1 MSIGLV
7 DKGFVMFVSQK
18 SQYALRS
25 IFELSRHY
33 GKGPIKIAKIAKAQA
48 IPPRF
53 LEVILS
59 QLKQLNIVDSRRGND
74 GGYFLIRSPKDITV
88 GNVMRFT
95 QGSFDPVGCV
105 AGGSQDRCPLYG
117 DCVFLPMWEEVG
129 NAISNVYDNT
139 SFQDLID
146 NERQKKE
153 TFSFCYSI

>member
-1 MSIGLV
+1 
-7 DKGFVMFVSQK
+7 
-18 SQYALRS
+18 
-25 IFELSRHY
+25 
-33 GKGPIKIAKIAKAQA
+33 
-48 IPPRF
+48 
-53 LEVILS
+53 VILS
-59 QLKQLNIVDSRRGND
+59 QLKQLNIVESRRGND

-88 GNVMRFT
+88 GNVMRFM
-95 QGSFDPVGCV
+95 QGSFDPVNCV

-117 DCVFLPMWEEVG
+117 DCVFLSMWEEVG

>member
-1 MSIGLV
+1 ML
-7 DKGFVMFVSQK
+7 VSQK

-25 IFELSRHY
+25 IFELSKHH
-33 GKGPIKIAKIAKAQA
+33 GKGPVKIAKIAEAQA

-59 QLKQLNIVDSRRGND
+59 QLKQIGIVNSRRGNE
-74 GGYFLIRSPKDITV
+74 GGYYLIQSPKDLTV
-88 GNVMRFT
+88 GDVMKFI
-95 QGSFDPVGCV
+95 QGSFDPVNCV
-105 AGGSQDRCPLYG
+105 AEGSKDRCPLYG
-117 DCVFLPMWEEVG
+117 DCVFLPMWEEVR

-146 NERQKKE
+146 NEKKRKE